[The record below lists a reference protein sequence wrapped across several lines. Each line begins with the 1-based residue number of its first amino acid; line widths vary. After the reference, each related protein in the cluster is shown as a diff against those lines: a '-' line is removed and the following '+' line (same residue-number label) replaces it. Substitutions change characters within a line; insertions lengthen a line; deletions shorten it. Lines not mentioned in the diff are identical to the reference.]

1 MSIWLV
7 FVVLV
12 LGMFIVPSLK
22 VSAAGIPTDNAG
34 GDSSDNSGNDQMDNS
49 GNDPAEDDPKSELE
63 VLQAQITAMQREHQ
77 RELDRYRNEVG
88 KLKKQLEEMRQRGM
102 SEEEKL
108 AAKQQELEQKEKEL
122 KVKQLEAHANS
133 FAAKK
138 GLDMRFLKYINILPD
153 MSEQDIEAAVLEI
166 KSLQDAL
173 KDEVVKELQKGGTVL
188 NSFAGLNSADKGGT
202 FGKQVASLS
211 RQSEETVQRGVKY
224 YFGN

>member
-22 VSAAGIPTDNAG
+22 VSAAGIPADNSEG
-34 GDSSDNSGNDQMDNS
+34 NPSDNSGNNPTDNP
-49 GNDPAEDDPKSELE
+49 GNDTAENDPKSELE
-63 VLQAQITAMQREHQ
+63 ALQAQITAMQQDHQ

-88 KLKKQLEEMRQRGM
+88 KLKKQLEEMRQQGM

-122 KVKQLEAHANS
+122 KVKQLEAHASS

-153 MSEQDIEAAVLEI
+153 MGEQDVEAAVLEI

-173 KDEVVKELQKGGTVL
+173 KDEVIKDLQKGGTVL
-188 NSFAGLNSADKGGT
+188 NSFAGLNSTDKGGT

-211 RQSEETVQRGVKY
+211 RQGEETVQRGIEH

>member
-12 LGMFIVPSLK
+12 LGMFMVPSRK
-22 VSAAGIPTDNAG
+22 VRAAGIPSDNPPSDTSGNDLTDNPG
-34 GDSSDNSGNDQMDNS
+34 NDSTDNSGNDS
-49 GNDPAEDDPKSELE
+49 KSELE
-63 VLQAQITAMQREHQ
+63 ALQAQITAMQQDHQ

-88 KLKKQLEEMRQRGM
+88 KLKKQLEEMRQQGM

-122 KVKQLEAHANS
+122 KVKQLEAHASS

-138 GLDMRFLKYINILPD
+138 GLDMRFLKYINIIPD
-153 MSEQDIEAAVLEI
+153 MSEQDVEAAVLEI

-173 KDEVVKELQKGGTVL
+173 KDEVIKDLQKGGTVL
-188 NSFAGLNSADKGGT
+188 NSFAGLNSNDKGGT

-211 RQSEETVQRGVKY
+211 RQGEQAVERGVKH